1 MLAHASVK
9 RIAHDA
15 SRAADHGMTC
25 FSREEPKQ
33 EDGADVTT
41 RDASGR
47 RNAMTRD
54 ERGGG
59 MDYVG

>member
-15 SRAADHGMTC
+15 SRAADHGMPR
-25 FSREEPKQ
+25 FPREEPEQ
-33 EDGADVTT
+33 EEGSDDTT
-41 RDASGR
+41 HDASDQ
-47 RNAMTRD
+47 RNAITRD

-59 MDYVG
+59 MD